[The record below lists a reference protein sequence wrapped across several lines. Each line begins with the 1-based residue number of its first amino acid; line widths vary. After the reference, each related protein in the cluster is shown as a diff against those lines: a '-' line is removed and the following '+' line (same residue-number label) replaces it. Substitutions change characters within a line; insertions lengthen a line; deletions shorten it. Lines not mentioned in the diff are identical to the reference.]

1 MKKKGA
7 TNVTIP
13 QHVIPV
19 SDLQRQTSAVIKRV
33 KESKTPVLITQRGR
47 SAAVLI
53 SAEEYFETLD
63 RLQRL
68 EELELRAGIA
78 LAKTQIEAGQV
89 IPHEEVEAMM
99 EVKWAEEAT

>member
-1 MKKKGA
+1 MKGA

-19 SDLQRQTSAVIKRV
+19 SDLQRRTGAVVKQV

-47 SAAVLI
+47 SAAVLL

-63 RLQRL
+63 RLQQL
-68 EELELRAGIA
+68 EELELRAGIT
-78 LAKTQIEAGQV
+78 LAKAQIEAGQI
-89 IPHEEVEAMM
+89 IPHKEVEATI
-99 EVKWAEEAT
+99 EARWAEEAK

>member
-1 MKKKGA
+1 M
-7 TNVTIP
+7 TIL

-19 SDLQRQTSAVIKRV
+19 SDLQRRTGAVVKRV

-53 SAEEYFETLD
+53 SAEEYFETLN
-63 RLQRL
+63 RLQQF

-78 LAKTQIEAGQV
+78 LAKAQIEAGQV
-89 IPHEEVEAMM
+89 IPHEEVEAIM
-99 EVKWAEEAT
+99 EARWAEEAK

>member
-1 MKKKGA
+1 MKGA

-19 SDLQRQTSAVIKRV
+19 SDLQRQTSAVVKRV
-33 KESKTPVLITQRGR
+33 KESKTPILITQRGR

-63 RLQRL
+63 RLQQF

-78 LAKTQIEAGQV
+78 LAKAQIETGQV
-89 IPHEEVEAMM
+89 IPHAEVEAMM
-99 EVKWAEEAT
+99 EVKWAEEAK